1 MEKRQLSQT
10 KIFLWIISITALIYR
25 RRISGTIESI
35 YSWFAESLDG
45 MRSFPRGA
53 QAAIAFLSIVAL
65 VTLAFRLLTCTVTR
79 KNDKDEVE

>member
-1 MEKRQLSQT
+1 MEKRRLSQT
-10 KIFLWIISITALIYR
+10 KIFLWLIGITALIHR
-25 RRISGTIESI
+25 KQISGAIESI

-65 VTLAFRLLTCTVTR
+65 VTLAFRLLTCMVTR